1 MSVIEIIRT
10 KPGKE
15 FKEIV
20 RRDGFS
26 HILFDGGRVITI
38 NLNDG
43 TSIELVTPNDA
54 AAQTLYSDLL
64 IALKQAIGVPS
75 TITYSLL

>member
-10 KPGKE
+10 KQGKE
-15 FKEIV
+15 FKQIL
-20 RRDGFS
+20 RRDAFS
-26 HILFDGGRVITI
+26 HILFDGGQVITI
-38 NLNDG
+38 TLNDG

-54 AAQTLYSDLL
+54 AAQTVYSDLL